1 MRHRPLRFM
10 VNYSVVVL
18 AVADVVAVAVAVA
31 AEVVAE
37 VAVAEVTNLP

>member
-1 MRHRPLRFM
+1 M

-18 AVADVVAVAVAVA
+18 AVADVVAVA
-31 AEVVAE
+31 E